1 MFWFTLEVLK
11 VEKIKIPICLQVLA
25 QGKIRIRVLKI
36 SDPDQNYLNST
47 RKNVKKGLRQR

>member
-36 SDPDQNYLNST
+36 SDPDQNYFNST